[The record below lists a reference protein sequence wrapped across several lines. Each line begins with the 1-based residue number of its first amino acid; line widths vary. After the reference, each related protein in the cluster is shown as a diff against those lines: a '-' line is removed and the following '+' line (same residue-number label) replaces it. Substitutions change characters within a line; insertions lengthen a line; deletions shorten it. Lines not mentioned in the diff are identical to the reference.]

1 MPGSGIIT
9 ESLPKPSQKA
19 SNKWIGRADDAS
31 RQCRESELLFPFYRS
46 SYRSG
51 SSYDRF
57 KAIDGNKSR
66 TNESSLIEMLL
77 ATSGMDVGHDYEVKR
92 FSDVRSNFHFVSEP
106 SSDHDAFYLPG
117 SLAWPTSPNITAIE
131 GSPVLDYLRFKTG
144 AVSDS
149 TLRAQGTRNINI
161 TNPLKPTVTL
171 ATSFAEL
178 VFDGLPS
185 ILGKQILKP
194 GPKRS
199 DRKSVV

>member
-57 KAIDGNKSR
+57 KATDGNKSR
-66 TNESSLIEMLL
+66 TNEASLIEMLL

-92 FSDVRSNFHFVSEP
+92 FTDVRSNFHFLSEP
-106 SSDHDAFYLPG
+106 SSDSAAFFP
-117 SLAWPTSPNITAIE
+117 AWVTCVAHLFWYN
-131 GSPVLDYLRFKTG
+131 
-144 AVSDS
+144 VSDRRIAGVRLFEVQNRS
-149 TLRAQGTRNINI
+149 
-161 TNPLKPTVTL
+161 
-171 ATSFAEL
+171 
-178 VFDGLPS
+178 S
-185 ILGKQILKP
+185 IRLYTASS
-194 GPKRS
+194 R
-199 DRKSVV
+199 D